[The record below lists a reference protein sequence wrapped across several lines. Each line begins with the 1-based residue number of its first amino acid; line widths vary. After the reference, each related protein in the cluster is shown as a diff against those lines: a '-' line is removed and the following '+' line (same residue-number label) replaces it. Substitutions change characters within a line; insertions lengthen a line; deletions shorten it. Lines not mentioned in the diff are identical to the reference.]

1 MRPVK
6 LNLRK
11 RWRNWL
17 QAMLAGFLLGY
28 AVVVAAELAPVT
40 APEPAVRAA
49 LLFNF
54 LKFTEWPAE
63 ATDATHLHVCI
74 ASSDPELIVAMETI
88 NARQVQG
95 KAVLTTVF
103 RQQADCDVIYVDSR
117 QRWNSI
123 RDKPGQAH
131 ALTIGGYTGFAT
143 DGGMIEIVLQQGGS
157 RFDINLGEAKRA
169 GLRFYPQLLKLA
181 RRIVE

>member
-1 MRPVK
+1 VRPVK

-17 QAMLAGFLLGY
+17 QAMLAGSLLGY
-28 AVVVAAELAPVT
+28 AAVVAAESATEPV
-40 APEPAVRAA
+40 VRTA

-63 ATDATHLHVCI
+63 ASDATHLHVCI
-74 ASSDPELIVAMETI
+74 ASSDPELIAAMETI

-95 KAVLTTVF
+95 KAVLIMGF
-103 RQQADCDVIYVDSR
+103 RQQADCEVIYVDSR

-123 RDKPGQAH
+123 REKPGQAH
-131 ALTIGGYTGFAT
+131 ALTIGGYAGFVT
-143 DGGMIEIVLQQGGS
+143 DGGMIEIILQQGGS